1 MFRRCTKIVA
11 SLALVTLSLAACAQS
26 EPYRRL
32 EPGPAT
38 EVPLTRL
45 VEAYNTRWPA
55 QFKSSQTVTLDFG
68 PVTRT
73 FSALL
78 IVQQPGC
85 FRLQGM
91 TEQGLKIFDLARDG
105 AGDHVIFKG
114 DDMGDQA
121 VAQISR
127 DIQRVFL
134 DGFIGVPSAS
144 TRGSFQWLEGNTP
157 SLTLR
162 AKLAAQGQN
171 LLVDCTEL
179 RDESGR
185 LYALDSYEWT
195 DTGGFHHPQVIVLR
209 DSGRQ
214 SGSYPYKLTLKINEL
229 AKRAAPWPEKTFR
242 PKD

>member
-11 SLALVTLSLAACAQS
+11 SLALVTLGLAACAQP

-78 IVQQPGC
+78 IVQRPGR

-91 TEQGLKIFDLARDG
+91 TEQGLKIFDLARDET
-105 AGDHVIFKG
+105 GDHVIFKG
-114 DDMGDQA
+114 DEMSDQA

-134 DGFIGVPSAS
+134 DGFKGVPSAS
-144 TRGSFQWLEGNTP
+144 TRNSCHRLEGNTP
-157 SLTLR
+157 RFTLR
-162 AKLAAQGQN
+162 ANLAALNQD
-171 LLVDCTEL
+171 LLLDRAEL
-179 RDESGR
+179 HDEAGR
-185 LYALDSYEWT
+185 LYALDNYEWT
-195 DTGGFHHPQVIVLR
+195 ADGLRYPQVIVLH

-214 SGSYPYKLTLKINEL
+214 SGSYPYKLTLRINEL
-229 AKRAAPWPEKTFR
+229 VQRPAPWPERTFR
-242 PKD
+242 PER